1 MEFPAEMLVEYVRVY
16 QRKGQ
21 TNIGCDPP
29 NFPTANYIQNH
40 LDTYSSAYPLF
51 LSVPRAYWLTPCRA
65 TDPNLTAFN
74 HPVPKNGL
82 VSVLSPLLLAAVA
95 DADICSNLPVC
106 RWLLKPH
113 LYLFLSVQWTEART
127 GHHDILKR
135 FYFGIPAAALPVMHA
150 AIRIVVPLLYP
161 PQPTRVISVLLR

>member
-16 QRKGQ
+16 KPKGQ

-40 LDTYSSAYPLF
+40 LDTYSSAYPLS
-51 LSVPRAYWLTPCRA
+51 LSLPHSFIPCRA

-82 VSVLSPLLLAAVA
+82 VSVPSSLLLAA
-95 DADICSNLPVC
+95 
-106 RWLLKPH
+106 
-113 LYLFLSVQWTEART
+113 AR
-127 GHHDILKR
+127 R
-135 FYFGIPAAALPVMHA
+135 
-150 AIRIVVPLLYP
+150 
-161 PQPTRVISVLLR
+161 